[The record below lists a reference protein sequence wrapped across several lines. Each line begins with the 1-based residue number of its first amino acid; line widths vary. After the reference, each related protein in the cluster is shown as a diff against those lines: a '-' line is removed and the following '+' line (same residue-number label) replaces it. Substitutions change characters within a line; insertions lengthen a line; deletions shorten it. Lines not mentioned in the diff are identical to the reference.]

1 MHGERV
7 GRIRREEEKRKQ
19 EGWEEKKRLM
29 FSSDCGALPTLPGKG
44 DRHTILIE
52 VN

>member
-19 EGWEEKKRLM
+19 EGWEEKKETNVFFRLWRIANT
-29 FSSDCGALPTLPGKG
+29 SREG
-44 DRHTILIE
+44 
-52 VN
+52 